1 VFASE
6 WSTGTGIEEIE
17 WLKGKGHSI
26 DVQDAL
32 QDRAGVERTLGRMVC
47 VHCPEFGTHY
57 ALFHEQ
63 MVIQKEIGRLM
74 FELSDQNLELLPD
87 YEQRI
92 QVLKDLRLIDENQTV
107 LLKGRVACEI
117 NSVNELILTEVILDN
132 MFASYEPEEV
142 VALLSSFLFQDKT
155 EAQPKIPDKLKAGQD
170 EIVKLADRVG
180 RRQLANKVAD
190 PDFAS
195 KLKFGLVEVVYEW
208 ARGMPFEQITELTD
222 VPEGTIVRI
231 ITRLDETCREI
242 RDAARVI
249 GDGDLFRKMEEAQV
263 KIKRDIVFAAS
274 LLSLRTLG
282 VRCPITVERLW
293 VADGDLLLNTGT
305 RLVSWTRGGERGEV
319 RMPYG
324 GQLVEWQV
332 KEGET
337 VNDPSAVIARLEACK
352 HPVEWGGMCASCG
365 DEVGQYGVRLTHD
378 AAGPTVSHEEAR
390 RIEQETA
397 ERLTKARKLSLI
409 VDLDQTVVHATVD
422 PTVGE
427 WMAQGEPNPN
437 YSALKDVARF
447 VLADGSSPDGCWY
460 YIKPRPGLA
469 DFLRNLS
476 AKYEM
481 HVYTMGTR
489 AYATEVCKAI
499 DPDGSLFAGRILS
512 RDESGS
518 MTQKNI
524 ERLFPVD
531 QSMVVIIDDR
541 ADVWSAHQN
550 NLVKVIPYDFFVG
563 IGDINAGLLPKQQ
576 DALQL
581 PPGASVPP
589 TPPAP
594 PALAPEPEPEPEQKT
609 TTPPGSPRPT
619 HATIP
624 VPQPQ
629 VEEEPSS
636 AENLPITDPTPTDPP
651 TPGET
656 TTDETTT
663 DETDT
668 PERQS
673 LTVATDALVP
683 TPSLSS
689 STPTL
694 EQVATSESARAKLEA
709 KTKTDSDGD
718 SVRESIIEAVREER
732 PLARKLEAMV
742 AEDPSAAAQ
751 PDQVQVDGPA
761 RAVLRDDD
769 TELDRIY
776 SVLDEIH
783 ARFYEAYEKEW
794 VNANTKAR
802 RNGARN
808 FNVQR
813 IIPAIKRR
821 VLQGAHILFSSVIP
835 MNVDPTLSEYWRQSE
850 AFGARCYA
858 RLGPEITHVVAAKRG
873 TEKVNQARARGTIA
887 IVRPEWLHRVVTTW
901 THAPEEDFLLDP
913 LDRDD
918 FLRRKRGEA
927 STSDAPG
934 DPGTPEPDAVG
945 TPLEDEVREQVD
957 NILHEFDYQAELDAL
972 MDSDTE
978 TDDGSVASRGSTP
991 VPGTS
996 QLKRQR
1002 STTPS
1007 IITGE
1012 SLDPN
1017 DPSTRSPL
1025 AKRKKL
1031 TEMRGSSRLGVEVEA
1046 NGIKANGDEQ
1056 DEDDSESSS
1065 SDSEIADFLAEDLF
1079 GGDGDGNDEDE
1090 DDEEDAQ

>member
-1 VFASE
+1 
-6 WSTGTGIEEIE
+6 
-17 WLKGKGHSI
+17 
-26 DVQDAL
+26 
-32 QDRAGVERTLGRMVC
+32 
-47 VHCPEFGTHY
+47 
-57 ALFHEQ
+57 
-63 MVIQKEIGRLM
+63 
-74 FELSDQNLELLPD
+74 
-87 YEQRI
+87 
-92 QVLKDLRLIDENQTV
+92 
-107 LLKGRVACEI
+107 
-117 NSVNELILTEVILDN
+117 
-132 MFASYEPEEV
+132 
-142 VALLSSFLFQDKT
+142 
-155 EAQPKIPDKLKAGQD
+155 
-170 EIVKLADRVG
+170 
-180 RRQLANKVAD
+180 
-190 PDFAS
+190 
-195 KLKFGLVEVVYEW
+195 
-208 ARGMPFEQITELTD
+208 MPF
-222 VPEGTIVRI
+222 
-231 ITRLDETCREI
+231 
-242 RDAARVI
+242 
-249 GDGDLFRKMEEAQV
+249 
-263 KIKRDIVFAAS
+263 
-274 LLSLRTLG
+274 
-282 VRCPITVERLW
+282 
-293 VADGDLLLNTGT
+293 
-305 RLVSWTRGGERGEV
+305 
-319 RMPYG
+319 G

-332 KEGET
+332 KEGEDIR
-337 VNDPSAVIARLEACK
+337 DPSAVIARVEACK

-365 DEVGQYGVRLTHD
+365 DEVGTYAVRLTHD
-378 AAGPTVSHEEAR
+378 AAGPTVSHAEAF

-397 ERLTKARKLSLI
+397 ERLTKSRKLSLI

-460 YIKPRPGLA
+460 YIKPRPGLV

-499 DPDGSLFAGRILS
+499 DPDGAHFGGRILS

-581 PPGASVPP
+581 PPGAAAPSPP
-589 TPPAP
+589 PPPPPPAS
-594 PALAPEPEPEPEQKT
+594 ATPEPVLESEQKT

-624 VPQPQ
+624 APQPQ
-629 VEEEPSS
+629 PDEEPDS
-636 AENLPITDPTPTDPP
+636 AANLPITDPTPTDPP

-656 TTDETTT
+656 ATDET
-663 DETDT
+663 ETDSV

-673 LTVATDALVP
+673 LTVTTDTLEP
-683 TPSLSS
+683 TPSLSA

-709 KTKTDSDGD
+709 KASTDGN

-742 AEDPSAAAQ
+742 AEDPSVAVQ
-751 PDQVQVDGPA
+751 PNQVDVDGPA

-769 TELDRIY
+769 RELDRIY

-783 ARFYEAYEKEW
+783 AHFYEAYDREW
-794 VNANTKAR
+794 LNANPKPQK
-802 RNGARN
+802 NGVRN

-813 IIPAIKRR
+813 IIPAIKRQ
-821 VLQGAHILFSSVIP
+821 VLQGTHILFSSVIP

-850 AFGARCYA
+850 AFGARCHA

-901 THAPEEDFLLDP
+901 SHAPEEDFLLDP
-913 LDRDD
+913 ADRED
-918 FLRRKRGEA
+918 FLRRKRGEPGLPNPGEPDV
-927 STSDAPG
+927 SDL
-934 DPGTPEPDAVG
+934 DPGTPNSAEPDVIG
-945 TPLEDEVREQVD
+945 TPMEEEVREQVD
-957 NILHEFDYQAELDAL
+957 NILHAFDYQAELDAL
-972 MDSDTE
+972 MDSDNE
-978 TDDGSVASRGSTP
+978 TDDGSVASGRSTP
-991 VPGTS
+991 VPSTS
-996 QLKRQR
+996 QPLKRQR
-1002 STTPS
+1002 SRTPS
-1007 IITGE
+1007 IVTTGE
-1012 SLDPN
+1012 DLDHN
-1017 DPSTRSPL
+1017 DSTTRSPL
-1025 AKRKKL
+1025 AKRKRMS
-1031 TEMRGSSRLGVEVEA
+1031 EMRGSSRLGIEVEVEA
-1046 NGIKANGDEQ
+1046 NGVEANGD
-1056 DEDDSESSS
+1056 DDDGSESSS
-1065 SDSEIADFLAEDLF
+1065 SDSEIEDFLADGLF
-1079 GGDGDGNDEDE
+1079 GENGEE
-1090 DDEEDAQ
+1090 AEEEDAQG

>member
-1 VFASE
+1 
-6 WSTGTGIEEIE
+6 
-17 WLKGKGHSI
+17 
-26 DVQDAL
+26 
-32 QDRAGVERTLGRMVC
+32 
-47 VHCPEFGTHY
+47 
-57 ALFHEQ
+57 
-63 MVIQKEIGRLM
+63 
-74 FELSDQNLELLPD
+74 
-87 YEQRI
+87 
-92 QVLKDLRLIDENQTV
+92 
-107 LLKGRVACEI
+107 
-117 NSVNELILTEVILDN
+117 
-132 MFASYEPEEV
+132 
-142 VALLSSFLFQDKT
+142 
-155 EAQPKIPDKLKAGQD
+155 
-170 EIVKLADRVG
+170 
-180 RRQLANKVAD
+180 
-190 PDFAS
+190 
-195 KLKFGLVEVVYEW
+195 
-208 ARGMPFEQITELTD
+208 
-222 VPEGTIVRI
+222 
-231 ITRLDETCREI
+231 
-242 RDAARVI
+242 
-249 GDGDLFRKMEEAQV
+249 
-263 KIKRDIVFAAS
+263 
-274 LLSLRTLG
+274 
-282 VRCPITVERLW
+282 
-293 VADGDLLLNTGT
+293 
-305 RLVSWTRGGERGEV
+305 
-319 RMPYG
+319 
-324 GQLVEWQV
+324 
-332 KEGET
+332 
-337 VNDPSAVIARLEACK
+337 
-352 HPVEWGGMCASCG
+352 MCASCG
-365 DEVGQYGVRLTHD
+365 DEVGAYGVRLTHD
-378 AAGPTVSHEEAR
+378 AAGPTVSNEEAF

-397 ERLTKARKLSLI
+397 ERLTQARKLSLI

-581 PPGASVPP
+581 PPGATAPP
-589 TPPAP
+589 PPPEPPAASA
-594 PALAPEPEPEPEQKT
+594 PAPAPEPQPEQET

-624 VPQPQ
+624 VPPPPAD
-629 VEEEPSS
+629 EEPS
-636 AENLPITDPTPTDPP
+636 AAANLPITDPTPTDPP

-656 TTDETTT
+656 TTDET
-663 DETDT
+663 EST

-673 LTVATDALVP
+673 VTVVTDGLVP

-694 EQVATSESARAKLEA
+694 EQVATFESARAKLEA

-742 AEDPSAAAQ
+742 AEDPGAAAQ
-751 PDQVQVDGPA
+751 PDRVEVDGPA

-783 ARFYEAYEKEW
+783 ARFYEAYEREW
-794 VNANTKAR
+794 VNANPKSR
-802 RNGARN
+802 RNGSRG

-821 VLQGAHILFSSVIP
+821 VLQGTHILFSSVIP

-850 AFGARCYA
+850 AFGARCHA
-858 RLGPEITHVVAAKRG
+858 KLGPDITHVVAAKRG

-901 THAPEEDFLLDP
+901 TRAPEEDFLLEP
-913 LDRDD
+913 SDRDD
-918 FLRRKRGEA
+918 FIRRKRGESGP
-927 STSDAPG
+927 STSGEDNPG
-934 DPGTPEPDAVG
+934 DPGTPHSVEPEPDAIG
-945 TPLEDEVREQVD
+945 TPLEDEAREQVD
-957 NILHEFDYQAELDAL
+957 NILHAFDYQAELDAL
-972 MDSDTE
+972 MGSDTE
-978 TDDGSVASRGSTP
+978 TDDGSGVSRESTP
-991 VPGTS
+991 VPGS
-996 QLKRQR
+996 SHQLKRQR

-1007 IITGE
+1007 IVTSGGV
-1012 SLDPN
+1012 SDPN
-1017 DPSTRSPL
+1017 DTTRSPL
-1025 AKRKKL
+1025 AKRKRL
-1031 TEMRGSSRLGVEVEA
+1031 SEMRGSSRLGIEVEA
-1046 NGIKANGDEQ
+1046 NGTVNGEED
-1056 DEDDSESSS
+1056 DDSESSS

-1079 GGDGDGNDEDE
+1079 GGDGSDEE
-1090 DDEEDAQ
+1090 EEDAQG